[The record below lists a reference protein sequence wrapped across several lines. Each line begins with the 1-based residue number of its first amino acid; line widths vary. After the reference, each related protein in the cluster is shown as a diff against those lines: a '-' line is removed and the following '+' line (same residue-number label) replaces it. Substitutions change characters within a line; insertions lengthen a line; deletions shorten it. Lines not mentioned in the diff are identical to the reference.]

1 MSVKNF
7 RGGWLVAVALC
18 SCYAMPV
25 FLCLLP
31 NERNN
36 PPVLTELKS
45 ESISAAFFHRMD
57 SGALVC
63 VHGERREEVDSK
75 LGFDGGFFTLRVA
88 KCFYLGKFSNRSQI
102 TVIFIL
108 LTTH

>member
-25 FLCLLP
+25 FLCLIP
-31 NERNN
+31 NERETT
-36 PPVLTELKS
+36 PQLTELKS

-63 VHGERREEVDSK
+63 VHGEQGVRRGVFYFE
-75 LGFDGGFFTLRVA
+75 GGLQNVFTWENFQIVH
-88 KCFYLGKFSNRSQI
+88 KI
-102 TVIFIL
+102 TVIFLL

>member
-1 MSVKNF
+1 M
-7 RGGWLVAVALC
+7 VAVALC

-75 LGFDGGFFTLRVA
+75 LGFDGGFFYFEGCKMFL
-88 KCFYLGKFSNRSQI
+88 LGKIFKSFTNNSYFRI
-102 TVIFIL
+102 INYTLVI
-108 LTTH
+108 